1 MDADAKRRW
10 RGEGGG
16 SRGVGSNRTPAD
28 NGGGGS
34 KIDKILRTSFM
45 DGPSESFG
53 FSWYFNSETYDTL
66 NTNSAVKHHIKH

>member
-1 MDADAKRRW
+1 MKLNIQSPAKKLRTQYEFCVMDVDAKH

-28 NGGGGS
+28 NGGGAS

-45 DGPSESFG
+45 DGPLESFG
-53 FSWYFNSETYDTL
+53 FS
-66 NTNSAVKHHIKH
+66 